1 MLGCELIGE
10 GFPVFGVCEHYKDGG
25 VTTSQFSFTTT
36 DLIARL
42 WELTHGTVGVLSA
55 S

>member
-1 MLGCELIGE
+1 MIGE
-10 GFPVFGVCEHYKDGG
+10 DVPVFGVCGHYKDGG

-42 WELTHGTVGVLSA
+42 WALTHETVGVLLA